1 MLFILSISTQS
12 LIKAPVFEP
21 IKRTKN
27 SYSISW
33 KPLIF
38 TAIII
43 IGLIYI
49 SSFVVEA
56 YT

>member
-43 IGLIYI
+43 GLIYI